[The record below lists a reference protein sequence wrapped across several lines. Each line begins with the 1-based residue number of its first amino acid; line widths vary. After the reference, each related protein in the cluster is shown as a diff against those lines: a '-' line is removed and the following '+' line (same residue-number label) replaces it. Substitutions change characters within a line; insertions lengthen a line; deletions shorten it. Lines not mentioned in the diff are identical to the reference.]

1 MEYVKPFGVGFEE
14 VITGDGLNGE
24 SKFDSKEN
32 IESSVANAVDE
43 NPIDVISSI
52 SGSRKYLLYNYH
64 CPHIWRHDESSTQ
77 YVPIH

>member
-1 MEYVKPFGVGFEE
+1 MEYVKPFEDGFEE

-24 SKFDSKEN
+24 SKFDSKAN

-52 SGSRKYLLYNYH
+52 SGSR
-64 CPHIWRHDESSTQ
+64 
-77 YVPIH
+77 